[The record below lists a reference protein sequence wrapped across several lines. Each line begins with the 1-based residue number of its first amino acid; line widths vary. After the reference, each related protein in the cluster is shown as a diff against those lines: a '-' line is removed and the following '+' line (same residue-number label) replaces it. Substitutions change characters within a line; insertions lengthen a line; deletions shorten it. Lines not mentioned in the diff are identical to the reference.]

1 MGWAMG
7 NIWLVGIWP
16 YMYTYRQFVCKTS
29 ICQSEEEE
37 KYYDSPHP
45 PLRHSGGETLYWE
58 SIALNFYKYI
68 SSTTVTSGEHVFVGV
83 YGWSNGV
90 PDGFPTHGNVW
101 LLEQQ
106 ESTQTR

>member
-1 MGWAMG
+1 MLEYGH
-7 NIWLVGIWP
+7 
-16 YMYTYRQFVCKTS
+16 
-29 ICQSEEEE
+29 ICIHIGSLYV
-37 KYYDSPHP
+37 K
-45 PLRHSGGETLYWE
+45 LYWE
-58 SIALNFYKYI
+58 SIALNFYKYV

-90 PDGFPTHGNVW
+90 PDGFPTRGNVW